1 MANESCSFIKD
12 KLASPTLKGPVWHGQ
27 TPKWQSLF
35 YGPLSMVYDLSM
47 VSYSHT
53 ETQEEELQYLKP

>member
-35 YGPLSMVYDLSM
+35 YGPLSMV
-47 VSYSHT
+47 SYSHT

>member
-12 KLASPTLKGPVWHGQ
+12 KLASPTLKGPVWQGQ

-35 YGPLSMVYDLSM
+35 YGPLSTVI
-47 VSYSHT
+47 YSHI
-53 ETQEEELQYLKP
+53 ETQE